1 MTLVFDTS
9 ILIDLERKSVNTI
22 HKLKVLS
29 KNYPLPVQV
38 TFITE
43 FEFLLGIKEKNPKN
57 KEKAKLFLSLFP
69 VLHTNSRTADLL
81 AELKHKYDGQGIP
94 ITLADLLIA
103 TICIQENRTLVTK
116 DKNFENID
124 ELSKIVIE

>member
-9 ILIDLERKSVNTI
+9 ILIDLERKSINTI
-22 HKLKVLS
+22 QKLKALS

-69 VLHTNSRTADLL
+69 VLHTNSRTSDLL
-81 AELKHKYDGQGIP
+81 AELKHKYDCQGIP

-103 TICIQENRTLVTK
+103 TICIQENKTLVTK
-116 DKNFENID
+116 DKNFNNIE
-124 ELSKIVIE
+124 ELSRIIII

>member
-22 HKLKVLS
+22 QKLKTLS
-29 KNYPLPVQV
+29 KNYPLPVQIA
-38 TFITE
+38 FMTE

-69 VLHTNSRTADLL
+69 VLHSNSRTADLM
-81 AELKHKYDGQGIP
+81 AELKHKYDAKGIP

-103 TICIQENRTLVTK
+103 TICIQENKTVVTK
-116 DKNFENID
+116 DKNFNNIE
-124 ELSKIVIE
+124 ELSKIIID

>member
-9 ILIDLERKSVNTI
+9 IIIDLERKSTETI
-22 HKLKVLS
+22 QKLKLLS
-29 KNYPLPVQV
+29 KNYPLPVEI

-69 VLHTNSRTADLL
+69 ILHTHSRTADLL
-81 AELKHKYDGQGIP
+81 AELKYKYDGQGTP

-103 TICIQENRTLVTK
+103 AICIQENKTLVTK
-116 DKNFENID
+116 DKNFNKIE
-124 ELSKIVIE
+124 ELSKIIIE